1 MISGYVLYNLYQEL
15 FATDGATS
23 VYSAAA
29 EICKNDDRVSFLFIY
44 PYMYI
49 VSGVWYSDTCVFRS
63 PESLRWLLLHHVW
76 IGYCR
81 TITSS
86 QELLGQVRRQEEVI
100 LG

>member
-44 PYMYI
+44 PYIYIYIYMYI
-49 VSGVWYSDTCVFRS
+49 VSGVWYSDTCSVFRS
-63 PESLRWLLLHHVW
+63 PDESLR
-76 IGYCR
+76 
-81 TITSS
+81 
-86 QELLGQVRRQEEVI
+86 
-100 LG
+100 

>member
-44 PYMYI
+44 PYIYI
-49 VSGVWYSDTCVFRS
+49 YIC
-63 PESLRWLLLHHVW
+63 
-76 IGYCR
+76 I
-81 TITSS
+81 
-86 QELLGQVRRQEEVI
+86 
-100 LG
+100 